1 MFFVLPHA
9 NAGEERVYLAES
21 ISKIIFRAKMG
32 FHMLGSLLT
41 VKLTNANAVS
51 FKPDHELQKSAKKAT
66 VEYNKEHLS
75 STSDIKHGKA

>member
-1 MFFVLPHA
+1 
-9 NAGEERVYLAES
+9 
-21 ISKIIFRAKMG
+21 MG

-66 VEYNKEHLS
+66 VEYNKEHSS
-75 STSDIKHGKA
+75 STSDIKHGEAWIVLVFYILKDITTGWLVLIYYWI

>member
-1 MFFVLPHA
+1 
-9 NAGEERVYLAES
+9 
-21 ISKIIFRAKMG
+21 MG

-66 VEYNKEHLS
+66 VEYNKEHSS
-75 STSDIKHGKA
+75 STSDIKHGEAWIVLVFYILKDITTGWFVLIYYWI

>member
-1 MFFVLPHA
+1 
-9 NAGEERVYLAES
+9 
-21 ISKIIFRAKMG
+21 MG

-75 STSDIKHGKA
+75 STSDIKHGKP